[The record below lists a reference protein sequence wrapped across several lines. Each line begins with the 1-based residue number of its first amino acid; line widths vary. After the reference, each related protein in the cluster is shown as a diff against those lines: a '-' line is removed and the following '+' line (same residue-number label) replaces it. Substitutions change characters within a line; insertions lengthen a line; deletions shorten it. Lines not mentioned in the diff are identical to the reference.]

1 MHINLQYKK
10 QSTGQSCG
18 LLMNIEYHG
27 FPGIFAQK
35 KFLAIFAIFK
45 KLEKP
50 IHPVPVSAEL
60 RGCAPA
66 LKNR

>member
-10 QSTGQSCG
+10 QSTVQTCG

-27 FPGIFAQK
+27 YPGIFTQK
-35 KFLAIFAIFK
+35 KFLAIFK
-45 KLEKP
+45 KREKP